1 MSLPAAR
8 HIESY
13 LARPGTGQYLHI
25 TAVEASQLA
34 ATARSTETR
43 LKVKLLWHLGCRASE
58 LIAIRVEDI
67 DFERAV
73 LKIRR
78 LKRRK
83 EFIQDVPLPPELAGE
98 LRLFARGWERRGRL
112 FKGDR
117 TSLFSLVQRL
127 GLKALGRRISPK
139 HFRHGKAYHLVK
151 VKGVHPAIAARA
163 LGHASLGSILSYV
176 HPTEQDLREAL
187 QD

>member
-1 MSLPAAR
+1 LKRSEPKAT
-8 HIESY
+8 I
-13 LARPGTGQYLHI
+13 
-25 TAVEASQLA
+25 LA
-34 ATARSTETR
+34 APHGGGHS
-43 LKVKLLWHLGCRASE
+43 VGGQILLANSAASGVY
-58 LIAIRVEDI
+58 AT
-67 DFERAV
+67 
-73 LKIRR
+73 
-78 LKRRK
+78 
-83 EFIQDVPLPPELAGE
+83 GSE

-117 TSLFSLVQRL
+117 TSLFSLIQRL